1 MIIKQIEK
9 LLSSINENYSNI
21 QSIAQV
27 CFENP
32 DEANFIAFLVE
43 NEIKEVESDKKLL
56 YLFLIHEIFQ
66 LELKQRR
73 PTIDFIKAFGMKLKN
88 MIQNFQILSSIKP
101 IDKVFYFINKWEKD
115 MIFHPN
121 FTMKLRNILLPKYE
135 LLQKQKQQQL
145 LDEMEKSAKLEK
157 NLKIIQSVSHTNQC
171 YNLLKQVQQ
180 LEKRTFEFNQHR
192 NNVNKMKN
200 LNQMIEEGEEC
211 RKLLINSIC
220 QIQQFYLTVSSQGEE
235 LMKDLKATN
244 KLDYY
249 RRKKKKLF
257 H

>member
-43 NEIKEVESDKKLL
+43 NEIKEVQPDKKLL
-56 YLFLIHEIFQ
+56 YLFLINEIFQ

-73 PTIDFIKAFGMKLKN
+73 PTIDFIKAFGIKLKN
-88 MIQNFQILSSIKP
+88 MILNFQILSSIKP
-101 IDKVFYFINKWEKD
+101 LDKVFYFINKWEKD

-145 LDEMEKSAKLEK
+145 LDEMEKSVKLEK
-157 NLKIIQSVSHTNQC
+157 NLKIIQVLYHTQTNAII
-171 YNLLKQVQQ
+171 YLNKANILKN
-180 LEKRTFEFNQHR
+180 EPSN
-192 NNVNKMKN
+192 
-200 LNQMIEEGEEC
+200 
-211 RKLLINSIC
+211 LINTEI
-220 QIQQFYLTVSSQGEE
+220 ILT
-235 LMKDLKATN
+235 K
-244 KLDYY
+244 
-249 RRKKKKLF
+249 
-257 H
+257 